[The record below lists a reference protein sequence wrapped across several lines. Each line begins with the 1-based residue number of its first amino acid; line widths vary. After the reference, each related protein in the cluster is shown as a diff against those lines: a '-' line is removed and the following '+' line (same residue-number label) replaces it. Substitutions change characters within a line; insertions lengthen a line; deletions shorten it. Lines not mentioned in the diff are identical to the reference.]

1 MFFDNYVAVDI
12 TNAEIKVLAARGN
25 KVVKWYSTPVPDD
38 VVKAG
43 IIREPQAMGVILDN
57 LFNTLKLSR
66 DHVICSVTG
75 LPFIYRTLRMPGTE
89 RISNEAIEREA
100 RREMSLST
108 EDMFLAWQAAD
119 THPETKELDYFVVG
133 VPRTALS
140 SLVETLT
147 KARIKPYLIDVKPL
161 ALARAV
167 SLPNA
172 LIVSLEKDYF
182 DVVVVASGLVRV
194 IHSINPS
201 GKSGD
206 VFGLVNEVEDA
217 LNKAVKSFER
227 DFPGMSLPADTPI
240 LLAGKFT
247 ADSRLPLM
255 VQEGTRRQV
264 KTIAANIP
272 APSALPVE
280 QYAGALGLLGKKVAR
295 RRQPTVYRDINLNL
309 FAGLKRENTP
319 KFQLAYAI
327 TAVVCLILAALVY
340 ETFELKKSADDQVI
354 SLQQKADAVTQ
365 KLQAAQQANKQKV
378 ADNQSMA
385 AKFQAVSQQL
395 AVMRAS
401 NAVVNGQRIDFAAR
415 IVEINQA
422 LSAGVQ
428 IKTMEIQLKNI
439 TLSGLAENAFT
450 VMTLADELEKSVYFL
465 SARVEQLSPA
475 KDQGVTFQIS
485 IVNKPDSEIN

>member
-1 MFFDNYVAVDI
+1 MFYDNYVALDI
-12 TNAEIKVLAARGN
+12 TNAEIKVLAARG
-25 KVVKWYSTPVPDD
+25 KKIVRWYSTPVPED
-38 VVKAG
+38 VVKGG

-57 LFNTLKLSR
+57 LFKTLKLSR

-108 EDMFLAWQAAD
+108 EDMFLAWQAAE
-119 THPETKELDYFVVG
+119 THPDTKELDYFVVG

-140 SLVETLT
+140 SLVETLS
-147 KARIKPYLIDVKPL
+147 KARIKAYMIDVKPL

-167 SLPNA
+167 SQLNA

-182 DVVVVASGLVRV
+182 DVVVVANGLVRV

-201 GKSGD
+201 GKSSD

-227 DFPGMSLPADTPI
+227 DFPGMSLPADTPV
-240 LLAGKFT
+240 LLAGKY
-247 ADSRLPLM
+247 ASDSRLPLM
-255 VQEGTRRQV
+255 VQEGTRRPV
-264 KTIAANIP
+264 RIIAANIP

-280 QYAGALGLLGKKVAR
+280 QFAGTLGLLGKKVAR
-295 RRQPTVYRDINLNL
+295 RRQLNVYRDINLNL
-309 FAGLKRENTP
+309 FTGLKRENTP
-319 KFQLAYAI
+319 KFQLAYAV

-340 ETFELKKSADDQVI
+340 GTYELKKSADDQVI

-365 KLQAAQQANKQKV
+365 KLQAAQQTNKQKL
-378 ADNQSMA
+378 ADNQNMIV
-385 AKFQAVSQQL
+385 KFQTVSQQL
-395 AVMRAS
+395 AVMRGN
-401 NAVVNGQRIDFAAR
+401 NAVVNSQRIDFAVR
-415 IVEINQA
+415 IVEINRV
-422 LSAGVQ
+422 LPPDIEV
-428 IKTMEIQLKNI
+428 KTMQIQLKTIVIN
-439 TLSGLAENAFT
+439 GLAENAFV
-450 VMTLADELEKSVYFL
+450 VMALADELEKSIYFT

-475 KDQGVTFQIS
+475 KDQGVTFQIT
-485 IVNKPDSEIN
+485 IVNKPDNEIN